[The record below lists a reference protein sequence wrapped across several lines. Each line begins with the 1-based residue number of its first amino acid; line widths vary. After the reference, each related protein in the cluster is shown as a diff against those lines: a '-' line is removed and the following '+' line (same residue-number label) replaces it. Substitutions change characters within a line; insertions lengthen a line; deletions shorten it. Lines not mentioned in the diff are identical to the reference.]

1 MFAWARLEGNLS
13 FICTFASQVCLNTAI
28 AYAFNDLKAFLD
40 ANGKAYKK
48 GNADVWVHRV
58 ILQNAL
64 ELYATWTTVA
74 TAINLAVVLSYGTGL
89 CSTRIASLVS
99 LSIIGV
105 LAILWFIVEN
115 SVLLEYTPYT
125 FTVYVTLII
134 ANLGIVYNIY
144 ATDKLVGGLSLG
156 LLVLSIAGLIV
167 RCTVI
172 IVREIYTKP
181 KSYDTLNEGG
191 NY

>member
-1 MFAWARLEGNLS
+1 MEGNLS